1 MIFSATV
8 SVLNNADWLLVPIPA
23 ADTGEAVA
31 GEIKLL
37 LVEGNSDNTVTTEI
51 TSSP

>member
-1 MIFSATV
+1 MTPRRTRYSG
-8 SVLNNADWLLVPIPA
+8 D
-23 ADTGEAVA
+23 
-31 GEIKLL
+31 IKLL